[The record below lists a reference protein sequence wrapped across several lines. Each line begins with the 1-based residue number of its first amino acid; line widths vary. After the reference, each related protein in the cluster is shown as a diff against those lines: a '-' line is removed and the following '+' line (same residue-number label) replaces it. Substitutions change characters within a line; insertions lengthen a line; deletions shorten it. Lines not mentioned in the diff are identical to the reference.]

1 MAPPIPGLRKPVQVP
16 TRTAGDALIGI
27 LAIMALAALT
37 IGVPIALITIIGLP
51 VPHGTASLSVLTHQL
66 GIPSILRVLSVVIW
80 LAWLQ
85 LVWCVIAEIKA
96 AVRNVGLPAQVP
108 LAGAT
113 QSAAHRLV
121 TAALLL
127 FTAGAALSPAF
138 AHSGPPRPSHTVSS
152 VMPGTR
158 ATQGPQS
165 TAPQPAAPPTVAQ
178 SPGAAKVYVVKP
190 PDGRYHESLWEIAEN
205 HLGDGRR
212 YPEIYAMNKDRIQ
225 PDGSQLTIASLIRPG
240 WTLRM
245 PQDAYG
251 PGIET
256 MTPDSAATPGT
267 ATPGTA
273 APGSTTSGTIA
284 PGSTTSG
291 TVAPGTVT
299 PGTATPAT
307 VTPGTVTPGT
317 PGEAAQAPAAG
328 NAAAGKAAAG
338 KAAAGKAAAGN
349 AAAANA
355 AAGNSGA
362 GNSGAVPANA
372 EPGTS
377 GSGSSATGAAAAS
390 PVRSGDNALAAPGQR
405 APDPL
410 PYPYELSAASLLAAG
425 VLAALGRRRREQ
437 LWRRAFGQRI
447 AVPDGPAAMAENAL
461 RFGAD
466 EPSVRLLDIGLRQL
480 SQALASQDKG
490 LPTVFAAHIGAENL
504 DLWVAPAD
512 PSPPAPWTAA
522 DGGAVWRL
530 PLDAT
535 GGPGLDGASG
545 ALAPYPGLVSIGT
558 NETGRILVDLEVA
571 HGLIA
576 VRGPHRPVQAALAAL
591 AVELATNRWSD
602 QMRITLVG
610 FGEELT
616 MIAPERVTAVA
627 TLDEALP
634 ALQARAAEVE
644 QALAESGRDSVLTGR
659 SRTTDAQAWA
669 PHYLIMAVPPTPTQ
683 RERLLTLAR
692 TRHRSALGFVVAG
705 DIRGATWTWEVT
717 GQGRLRADVLGF
729 DLAAQLLPASQYGAV
744 ADLFRTATRA
754 GGVDLN
760 GPDDDG
766 APSAQLVPG
775 SRMPVEIGLLG
786 PLTIEAPGPV
796 DAPRQALSTELVAYL
811 ATHPGGVH
819 PNVLT
824 GAIWP
829 RGVPSEVRDAALARV
844 QAWLGP
850 DDVGRPNLTADAGG
864 RLRLG
869 SQVRVDWLVFR
880 ALLAQAGHAAE
891 NGCTDEEAAAL
902 DRALGLVR
910 GQLLDGRDPSRYA
923 WLAADSFTCEATAQI
938 ADAAHRLSALRLI
951 AGDAEGAMAAARAG
965 LRLAFNDEM
974 LWRGLLL
981 GASATGQ
988 EHVLRAVVGEVSA
1001 RAELDEV
1008 MPRMA
1013 PETEALIDELLPSWR
1028 TSAA

>member
-16 TRTAGDALIGI
+16 TRTAGDVLIGI
-27 LAIMALAALT
+27 LAIMALAVLT
-37 IGVPIALITIIGLP
+37 IGVPIGLITVIGPP
-51 VPHGTASLSVLTHQL
+51 VPHGTAGLSVLTHQL
-66 GIPSILRVLSVVIW
+66 DIPSILRVLSIVIW

-85 LVWCVIAEIKA
+85 LVWCVIVEIKA

-138 AHSGPPRPSHTVSS
+138 AHAGPPRPSHTVSS
-152 VMPGTR
+152 VIPGTR
-158 ATQGPQS
+158 GTQGPQS
-165 TAPQPAAPPTVAQ
+165 TAPQPVAPPTVAQ
-178 SPGAAKVYVVKP
+178 SPSAEKVYVVRP

-212 YPEIYAMNKDRIQ
+212 YPEIYAMNKDRMQ
-225 PDGSQLTIASLIRPG
+225 PDGSKLTIASLIRPG
-240 WTLRM
+240 WVLRM

-256 MTPDSAATPGT
+256 VTPDSAAPARAAGN
-267 ATPGTA
+267 TA
-273 APGSTTSGTIA
+273 AGNTAAGNTAAGNTAAGNTGT
-284 PGSTTSG
+284 
-291 TVAPGTVT
+291 
-299 PGTATPAT
+299 
-307 VTPGTVTPGT
+307 
-317 PGEAAQAPAAG
+317 G
-328 NAAAGKAAAG
+328 NAAAGNTAF
-338 KAAAGKAAAGN
+338 GN
-349 AAAANA
+349 TAT
-355 AAGNSGA
+355 GNTA
-362 GNSGAVPANA
+362 AVPGGAA
-372 EPGTS
+372 PGTA
-377 GSGSSATGAAAAS
+377 GSGSSGRGSSGSGAAAAR
-390 PVRSGDNALAAPGQR
+390 PVRSGDNALAAPGQQ

-466 EPSVRLLDIGLRQL
+466 EPSVRLLDVGLRQL
-480 SQALASQDKG
+480 SRALASQDKA

-616 MIAPERVTAVA
+616 MIAPDRVTAVA
-627 TLDEALP
+627 TLDETLP

-659 SRTTDAQAWA
+659 SRTADAQAWA

-717 GQGRLRADVLGF
+717 DQGRLRADVLGF

-754 GGVDLN
+754 GGVDLS

-786 PLTIEAPGPV
+786 PLTVEAPGPV
-796 DAPRQALSTELVAYL
+796 DGPRQALSTELVAYL

-844 QAWLGP
+844 QAWLGT
-850 DDVGRPNLTADAGG
+850 DDVGRPNLTTDAAG

-869 SQVRVDWLVFR
+869 SQVRVDWLAFR

-891 NGCTDEEAAAL
+891 SGRTDEEAAAL
-902 DRALGLVR
+902 ERALGLVR
-910 GQLLDGRDPSRYA
+910 GQLLEGRDPSRYA
-923 WLAADSFTCEATAQI
+923 WAGTDSFEYEATAQI
-938 ADAAHRLSALRLI
+938 ADAAHRLSALRLM

>member
-16 TRTAGDALIGI
+16 ARTAGDVLIGI
-27 LAIMALAALT
+27 LAIMALAVLT
-37 IGVPIALITIIGLP
+37 IGVPIGLITVIGLP
-51 VPHGTASLSVLTHQL
+51 VPHGTAGLSVLTHQL
-66 GIPSILRVLSVVIW
+66 DIPSILRVLSIVIW

-85 LVWCVIAEIKA
+85 LVWCVIVEIKA

-158 ATQGPQS
+158 GTQGPQS
-165 TAPQPAAPPTVAQ
+165 TAPQPVAPPAVAQ
-178 SPGAAKVYVVKP
+178 SPSAEKVYVVRP

-212 YPEIYAMNKDRIQ
+212 YPEIYAMNKDRMQ
-225 PDGSQLTIASLIRPG
+225 PDGSKLTIASLIRPG
-240 WTLRM
+240 WILRM

-256 MTPDSAATPGT
+256 VTPDSAAPAHGAGNT
-267 ATPGTA
+267 AVGNA
-273 APGSTTSGTIA
+273 AA
-284 PGSTTSG
+284 RN
-291 TVAPGTVT
+291 A
-299 PGTATPAT
+299 
-307 VTPGTVTPGT
+307 
-317 PGEAAQAPAAG
+317 AAG
-328 NAAAGKAAAG
+328 NAAAGNT
-338 KAAAGKAAAGN
+338 AAGN
-349 AAAANA
+349 T
-355 AAGNSGA
+355 
-362 GNSGAVPANA
+362 GAVPGGAA
-372 EPGTS
+372 PGTS
-377 GSGSSATGAAAAS
+377 GSGSSGTGAAAVR
-390 PVRSGDNALAAPGQR
+390 PVRPGDNALAAPGQQ

-480 SQALASQDKG
+480 SQALASQDKA

-744 ADLFRTATRA
+744 ADLFRTATTA

-796 DAPRQALSTELVAYL
+796 DGPRQALSTELVAYL
-811 ATHPGGVH
+811 ATHPAGVH

-844 QAWLGP
+844 RAWLGT
-850 DDVGRPNLTADAGG
+850 DDVGRPNLTTDAGG

-891 NGCTDEEAAAL
+891 SGRTDEEAAAL

-923 WLAADSFTCEATAQI
+923 WARTDSFEYEATAQI
-938 ADAAHRLSALRLI
+938 ADAAHRLSALRLM

-965 LRLAFNDEM
+965 LRLAFDDEM

>member
-1 MAPPIPGLRKPVQVP
+1 MAPPIPGLRRPVRVP
-16 TRTAGDALIGI
+16 TRTAGDVLIGI
-27 LAIMALAALT
+27 LAIIALT
-37 IGVPIALITIIGLP
+37 VLTVGVPIALVTVIGLP
-51 VPHGTASLSVLTHQL
+51 WPHAAPGLSALTHQL
-66 GIPSILRVLSVVIW
+66 DIPSILRVLSIVIW

-85 LVWCVIAEIKA
+85 LVWCVIVEIRA
-96 AVRNVGLPAQVP
+96 AARNVGLPSQVP

-138 AHSGPPRPSHTVSS
+138 AHGGPPRVGHTVSS
-152 VMPGTR
+152 VLPGAR
-158 ATQGPQS
+158 GG
-165 TAPQPAAPPTVAQ
+165 QPGSQAAPPQPVRPPTIAQ
-178 SPGAAKVYVVKP
+178 APGAGKVYIVKP
-190 PDGRYHESLWEIAEN
+190 PEGRYHESLWEIAEN

-212 YPEIYAMNKDRIQ
+212 YAEIYEMNKDRVQ
-225 PDGSQLTIASLIRPG
+225 PDGAQLTIASLIRPG
-240 WTLRM
+240 WILRM
-245 PQDAYG
+245 PRDAYG
-251 PGIET
+251 PGIEAAAQ
-256 MTPDSAATPGT
+256 AATTSVGQPG
-267 ATPGTA
+267 
-273 APGSTTSGTIA
+273 
-284 PGSTTSG
+284 
-291 TVAPGTVT
+291 
-299 PGTATPAT
+299 PA
-307 VTPGTVTPGT
+307 GPGT
-317 PGEAAQAPAAG
+317 PGAQAGAGGQAPGTGTPAPLAG
-328 NAAAGKAAAG
+328 GSSATGN
-338 KAAAGKAAAGN
+338 AAAGN
-349 AAAANA
+349 AATGGA
-355 AAGNSGA
+355 AAGNAPGDPVA
-362 GNSGAVPANA
+362 GDPAPAAQPAAGAVR
-372 EPGTS
+372 PGEK
-377 GSGSSATGAAAAS
+377 
-390 PVRSGDNALAAPGQR
+390 VLAAPGSR
-405 APDPL
+405 MSGPL

-425 VLAALGRRRREQ
+425 LLAALGRRRREQ

-447 AVPDGPAAMAENAL
+447 AAPDGDAAVAESAL
-461 RFGAD
+461 RIGAD
-466 EPSVRLLDIGLRQL
+466 EPSVRLLDVGLRQL
-480 SQALASQDKG
+480 SQALASQDKA

-512 PSPPAPWTAA
+512 PSPPPPWAAA

-530 PLDAT
+530 PLEAVT
-535 GGPGLDGASG
+535 EAGLDGANRV
-545 ALAPYPGLVSIGT
+545 LAPYPGLVSIGT

-571 HGLIA
+571 HGLVA
-576 VRGPHRPVQAALAAL
+576 VRGPHRTVQAALAAL

-610 FGEELT
+610 FGEELA
-616 MIAPERVTAVA
+616 MIAPDRVTAVA

-634 ALQARAAEVE
+634 RMQARAAEVE

-659 SRTTDAQAWA
+659 AQTADAQTWA
-669 PHYLIMAVPPTPTQ
+669 PHYLIMAAPPTPTQ

-692 TRHRSALGFVVAG
+692 TRHRTALGFVIAG

-717 GQGRLRADVLGF
+717 EDGRLKADVLGF
-729 DLAAQLLPASQYGAV
+729 DLTAQLLPADQYGAV
-744 ADLFRTATRA
+744 LELFRSATH
-754 GGVDLN
+754 GQGVDLTD
-760 GPDDDG
+760 PSDDG
-766 APSAQLVPG
+766 APAAQLVPG
-775 SRMPVEIGLLG
+775 TRMPVEIGLLG
-786 PLTIEAPGPV
+786 PVTIDAPGPV
-796 DAPRQALSTELVAYL
+796 DGPRQALSTELVVYL

-829 RGVPSEVRDAALARV
+829 RGVTPEVRDAALARV
-844 QAWLGP
+844 QAWLGH
-850 DDVGRPNLTADAGG
+850 DDMGRPSLATDAGG

-869 SQVRVDWLVFR
+869 SRVRVDWLVFR
-880 ALLAQAGHAAE
+880 ALLAQAGHVAE
-891 NGCTDEEAAAL
+891 RGDTDQEAAVL

-910 GQLLDGRDPSRYA
+910 GQILDGRDPSRYA
-923 WLAADSFTCEATAQI
+923 WLGTDSFEYEATALI
-938 ADAAHRLSALRLI
+938 ADAAHRLSALRLM
-951 AGDAEGAMAAARAG
+951 AGDAEGAMTAARAG

>member
-27 LAIMALAALT
+27 LAIMALAVLT

-51 VPHGTASLSVLTHQL
+51 VPHGRASLSVLTQQL

-85 LVWCVIAEIKA
+85 LVWCVIVEIKA

-158 ATQGPQS
+158 GTQGPQS

-178 SPGAAKVYVVKP
+178 SPSAAKVYVVKP

-251 PGIET
+251 PGIEN

-267 ATPGTA
+267 ATPGA
-273 APGSTTSGTIA
+273 A
-284 PGSTTSG
+284 
-291 TVAPGTVT
+291 T
-299 PGTATPAT
+299 PGTATPGTATPGTATPGTATPGTATSGSTTPGTAAPGT
-307 VTPGTVTPGT
+307 VTPGTVTPGDAT
-317 PGEAAQAPAAG
+317 QAPAAG
-328 NAAAGKAAAG
+328 NAAAG
-338 KAAAGKAAAGN
+338 N
-349 AAAANA
+349 A
-355 AAGNSGA
+355 
-362 GNSGAVPANA
+362 GAVPGGAA
-372 EPGTS
+372 PGTS
-377 GSGSSATGAAAAS
+377 GSGSSGSGSSSSGSSATGAAAAS
-390 PVRSGDNALAAPGQR
+390 PVRSGDNALAGRGQR

-466 EPSVRLLDIGLRQL
+466 EPSVRLLDIGLRHL

-644 QALAESGRDSVLTGR
+644 QALAESGRHSVLTGR

-729 DLAAQLLPASQYGAV
+729 DLAAQLLPASQ
-744 ADLFRTATRA
+744 
-754 GGVDLN
+754 
-760 GPDDDG
+760 
-766 APSAQLVPG
+766 
-775 SRMPVEIGLLG
+775 
-786 PLTIEAPGPV
+786 
-796 DAPRQALSTELVAYL
+796 
-811 ATHPGGVH
+811 
-819 PNVLT
+819 
-824 GAIWP
+824 
-829 RGVPSEVRDAALARV
+829 
-844 QAWLGP
+844 
-850 DDVGRPNLTADAGG
+850 
-864 RLRLG
+864 
-869 SQVRVDWLVFR
+869 
-880 ALLAQAGHAAE
+880 
-891 NGCTDEEAAAL
+891 
-902 DRALGLVR
+902 
-910 GQLLDGRDPSRYA
+910 
-923 WLAADSFTCEATAQI
+923 
-938 ADAAHRLSALRLI
+938 
-951 AGDAEGAMAAARAG
+951 
-965 LRLAFNDEM
+965 
-974 LWRGLLL
+974 
-981 GASATGQ
+981 
-988 EHVLRAVVGEVSA
+988 
-1001 RAELDEV
+1001 
-1008 MPRMA
+1008 
-1013 PETEALIDELLPSWR
+1013 
-1028 TSAA
+1028 